1 MAYKVIFMSDIDKI
15 IKQIY
20 KYCDSDSILVIDE
33 QGQIRRIYCP
43 FAVLCIVD
51 VDVYK
56 KGEYV
61 IVRAVKIAKNLLL
74 VYVIGQKNYY
84 YYFFKI
90 T

>member
-1 MAYKVIFMSDIDKI
+1 MSDEIDKI

-20 KYCDSDSILVIDE
+20 KYCDSRSILVIDGE
-33 QGQIRRIYCP
+33 GEIKRIYCP
-43 FAVLCIVD
+43 FAVMCVVD
-51 VDVYK
+51 VDVYQ

-61 IVRAVKIAKNLLL
+61 IVTAVKIARNLLL
-74 VYVIGQKNYY
+74 VYIINNKGYY

>member
-1 MAYKVIFMSDIDKI
+1 MAYKVMIMSNIDKI

-43 FAVLCIVD
+43 FVVMCIID
-51 VDVYK
+51 VDVYNQ
-56 KGEYV
+56 GDYAV
-61 IVRAVKIAKNLLL
+61 VTAVKISKNLLL
-74 VYVIGQKNYY
+74 VYVIDQKNYY
-84 YYFFKI
+84 YYFFRI

>member
-1 MAYKVIFMSDIDKI
+1 MSDIERI
-15 IKQIY
+15 IKEIY
-20 KYCDSDSILVIDE
+20 QYCDDHSILIIDSE
-33 QGQIRRIYCP
+33 GQIRRIYCP
-43 FAVLCIVD
+43 FAVMCIID

-56 KGEYV
+56 RGEYV
-61 IVRAVKIAKNLLL
+61 VVTAVKIAKNLLL

>member
-1 MAYKVIFMSDIDKI
+1 MSDIEKI
-15 IKQIY
+15 VREIY
-20 KYCDSDSILVIDE
+20 KYCDSDSILIIDE
-33 QGQIRRIYCP
+33 EGKIRRIYCP
-43 FAVLCIVD
+43 FAVMCIID

-61 IVRAVKIAKNLLL
+61 IVTAVKIAKNLLL
-74 VYVIGQKNYY
+74 VYVIDQKNYY

>member
-1 MAYKVIFMSDIDKI
+1 MSDIERI
-15 IKQIY
+15 VREIY

-43 FAVLCIVD
+43 FAVMCIVD
-51 VDVYK
+51 VDMYK
-56 KGEYV
+56 QGEYV
-61 IVRAVKIAKNLLL
+61 VVTAVKIAKNLLL
-74 VYVIGQKNYY
+74 VYVINQKNYY